1 MFRFFYLN
9 RVPTLCGYVSR
20 SKYSP
25 TDGEGTSSLLEK
37 TKDVVFINAE
47 NIDNLIT
54 AAEILDLNL
63 KSMQI
68 DVEKRMTAIEKGLK
82 SQLSKKKEQLK
93 RKR

>member
-1 MFRFFYLN
+1 M
-9 RVPTLCGYVSR
+9 
-20 SKYSP
+20 
-25 TDGEGTSSLLEK
+25 LEK

>member
-1 MFRFFYLN
+1 M
-9 RVPTLCGYVSR
+9 
-20 SKYSP
+20 
-25 TDGEGTSSLLEK
+25 LEK

-68 DVEKRMTAIEKGLK
+68 DVEKRMAAIEKGLK